1 MNGLEVTAAA
11 FQAKAETEIAQ
22 LKEQVK
28 ALWQQN
34 AKRAAEVE
42 AVRSQISSGIKWFAL
57 AAGGVLWGVVRP
69 KLGL

>member
-57 AAGGVLWGVVRP
+57 AAGGVLWSVVRP